1 MRIRRQ
7 LGALLTGAVL
17 TAGAALGTVA
27 PAQAYNPDPRVTF
40 KYVDTDNCPCS
51 VGDPYDGTY
60 FRHDPGGKAVK
71 INLYHPDS
79 GAWLGKV
86 EFHPYGEKLWVYD
99 TKNDGDTFYVQLQY
113 ASVTN
118 VYPVGP
124 VVSAP
129 GTSAAV
135 EYTTYDYN
143 LDEGGAVH
151 VSVYDDAG
159 KDDLITSTG
168 AVIP

>member
-1 MRIRRQ
+1 MR
-7 LGALLTGAVL
+7 AT
-17 TAGAALGTVA
+17 
-27 PAQAYNPDPRVTF
+27 PAQAYSPDPRVTF

-51 VGDPYDGTY
+51 VGDPYDGTC
-60 FRHDPGGKAVK
+60 FRH
-71 INLYHPDS
+71 
-79 GAWLGKV
+79 
-86 EFHPYGEKLWVYD
+86 E
-99 TKNDGDTFYVQLQY
+99 Y
-113 ASVTN
+113 ASVSN

-135 EYTTYDYN
+135 EYTTHDYN
-143 LDEGGAVH
+143 LDEGAAVH